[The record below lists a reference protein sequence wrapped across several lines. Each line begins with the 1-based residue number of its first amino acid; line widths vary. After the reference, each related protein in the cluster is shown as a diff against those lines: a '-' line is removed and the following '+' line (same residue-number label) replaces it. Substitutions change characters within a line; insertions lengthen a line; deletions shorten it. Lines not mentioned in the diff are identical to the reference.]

1 MSHVTLQQANAPVW
15 LWILSTCTCAFA
27 TRRQEGI
34 PTVSN
39 RHLALLYSNLF
50 RWFNYTLKML
60 TQSRFPFI
68 LNSLS
73 VCCFFQDFG
82 NVVIVRHLVVK
93 VAYREEVEVYDHQTE
108 DQERAVC
115 SSCLDVEIHKT
126 HHLNHED
133 LYSKHKVHIK
143 IISQSLSWFILVK
156 YQIFQN
162 TDPISALT
170 SMTSSSCPFL

>member
-1 MSHVTLQQANAPVW
+1 M
-15 LWILSTCTCAFA
+15 
-27 TRRQEGI
+27 
-34 PTVSN
+34 SN

-50 RWFNYTLKML
+50 RWFNYTLKMSIKVPVYRLYL
-60 TQSRFPFI
+60 TLCQF
-68 LNSLS
+68 
-73 VCCFFQDFG
+73 VVFFQDFG

-93 VAYREEVEVYDHQTE
+93 VAYREEVEVYDHKTE

-133 LYSKHKVHIK
+133 LYSKHKVHIT